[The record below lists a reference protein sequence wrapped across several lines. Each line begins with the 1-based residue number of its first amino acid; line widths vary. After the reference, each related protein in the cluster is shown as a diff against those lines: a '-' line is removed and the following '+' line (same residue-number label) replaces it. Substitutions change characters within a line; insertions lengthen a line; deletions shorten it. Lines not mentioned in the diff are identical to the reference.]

1 MNQPNKTR
9 LEVLE
14 QVERRLDK
22 LNKILT
28 LIKELKENEYFS
40 SGILDRLLQREQSL
54 MEKLVTA
61 KKPEDIY
68 SYQGEIRGLR
78 YFNNLP
84 GTIEGEVKSL
94 TQVVERLKMK
104 ESGNGRRE

>member
-1 MNQPNKTR
+1 MNQPNKTK

>member
-1 MNQPNKTR
+1 
-9 LEVLE
+9 VLE

>member
-1 MNQPNKTR
+1 MNQLNKTK

-40 SGILDRLLQREQSL
+40 SGVLDRLLQREQSL